1 MPSHQK
7 GKSQSFLVLASVF
20 VTGAG
25 ISAVLLFGLSRFDR
39 DNERVVNTSIP
50 SGDSE
55 GAQDI
60 SASESDRSEAIF
72 ENPVQTRTFKLEEI
86 VQLDGPLERITALH
100 SVLAQADEDQVL
112 DMLETSKHLDP
123 PTRVQTQVIILQRLA
138 RINPRSAFAQA
149 KQFDRPRVL
158 QLLTGLFRE
167 WSQID
172 LDEAVAHAAT
182 LTGSRKLAA
191 LEGILEESSD
201 LTDNARRDIAR
212 QLNDEQHAINLIT
225 QEKISQS
232 IEEPERVWNESVL
245 EAKHDP
251 KLAEMLKEI
260 ALNWVKK
267 DGLDAMDHI
276 IESLDN
282 SLTRSLIS
290 TVVLREVAK
299 TDPSAAL
306 EFAMTLEYDPF
317 HETQYAVVDEWAIS
331 DPQLAFDS
339 ISLMDDTGRR
349 GILMDRLIQT
359 WGSFHPYELFEDLE
373 SLPNDF
379 VSKAVYWVMSALAS
393 GNAEDAAKIVTVI
406 DDDSLKISATQR
418 VLQLWSLSDTESAL
432 DWVLKEPGLESQ
444 RSRLLTYLLVRY
456 VEDNAER
463 AMDLALEQP
472 LEVDEIGLEVWV
484 VAQLAS
490 IRGNLDT
497 VLEYLPRVREGETKM
512 EAYRYVGLELV
523 HRNQTDKAMNLVQQI
538 PEEGKSKY
546 LSQIFGSWAISRPIE
561 LLESLDQMQSSDYAS
576 IAALALLQSD
586 PQGEFLS
593 SNQMETVKT
602 FLTEEDAKRLDE

>member
-1 MPSHQK
+1 MTSHQK
-7 GKSQSFLVLASVF
+7 GRTLNIVVLAIVF
-20 VTGAG
+20 VAGAG
-25 ISAVLLFGLSRFDR
+25 VSAALFYGLSFIDGTT
-39 DNERVVNTSIP
+39 DKVGNTVSSDGVSP
-50 SGDSE
+50 SE
-55 GAQDI
+55 QDT
-60 SASESDRSEAIF
+60 SVGEF
-72 ENPVQTRTFKLEEI
+72 EHAETQPTQLNQSQPLKLEEI
-86 VQLDGPLERITALH
+86 VQLGGPQARNTALH

-172 LDEAVAHAAT
+172 LDEAVARAAT
-182 LTGSRKLAA
+182 LTGDRKLAA
-191 LEGILEESSD
+191 LEGVLKERSD
-201 LTDNARRDIAR
+201 LTNSVRREISR
-212 QLNDEQHAINLIT
+212 QLNDEQYAINLIT

-232 IEEPERVWNESVL
+232 IDEPERVWKESVL

-260 ALNWVKK
+260 ALNWVEK
-267 DGLDAMDHI
+267 DGLEAMDHI
-276 IESLDN
+276 IKSLDN

-290 TVVLREVAK
+290 TAVLRKAAR

-306 EFAMTLEYDPF
+306 DYAMTLQYDPF
-317 HETQYAVVDEWAIS
+317 HETKYAVVDEWAES
-331 DPQLAFDS
+331 DPQSAFDS
-339 ISLMDDTGRR
+339 ISSMEPTGRK

-359 WGSFHPYELFEDLE
+359 WGSYHPYELFEVLE
-373 SLPNDF
+373 SLPSEF
-379 VSKAVYWVMSALAS
+379 VSKAVYWVMSVLAS
-393 GNAEDAAKIVTVI
+393 GHVEDATKIVTAI
-406 DDDSLKISATQR
+406 EDDSLKISATQR
-418 VLQLWSLSDTESAL
+418 VVQLWSISDTEAAL
-432 DWVLKEPGLESQ
+432 DWVLNEPGLESQ

-456 VEDNAER
+456 VEDDAGR

-472 LEVDEIGLEVWV
+472 LEVGEFGPEVWV

-490 IRGNLDT
+490 ISGNLDT
-497 VLEYLPRVREGETKM
+497 VLEYLPKVRDGVSKT
-512 EAYRYVGLELV
+512 EAYRFVGLELV
-523 HRNQTDKAMNLVQQI
+523 HRHQTDKAMNLVQRI
-538 PEEGKSKY
+538 PEEGKSRY
-546 LSQIFGSWAISRPIE
+546 LSQIFGSWAVSRPIE
-561 LLESLDQMQSSDYAS
+561 LLESLDQLPSSDYAS
-576 IAALALLQSD
+576 LAALALLQSD

-593 SNQMETVKT
+593 SNQIETVKT